1 VKVSLARLPQSRV
14 QLEIEA
20 DQERME
26 RSLDE
31 ASRRIARTARIP
43 GFRPG
48 KAPRAVVERMVGRE
62 GLIREALDSLV
73 SELYREAIER
83 EDVPAIGRPEI
94 ELLELDPVRFRAT
107 VPVQPTVELG
117 EYRDLR
123 LEPKAPEI
131 SEEMV
136 EEQLERL
143 RKRYALYV
151 PAERPVQW
159 NDIVT
164 ADVKGTANGDEFID
178 DEGVDFQLREGE
190 VILLPG
196 FAEAVV
202 GMSKGE
208 SKELELDIPEEF
220 PIERFRGKRAKIT
233 VTVREVKE
241 EDLPPL
247 DDDFAQMVDAE
258 QYPPLDALRS
268 AIREALEEEAR
279 RQAQAEFREQA
290 LDELIKVSKLEYP
303 EILVEHEIDHLVRE
317 MSGDNRQAF
326 LLELQRIGRS
336 EQEYRESLR
345 PLAEKRVQ
353 RALVLEEFREREGI
367 EVTDEEVQSEIERL
381 LERTDEEQRSL
392 LRDYLESESGRAS
405 IRRSLAME
413 KTWERLEAVF
423 PGRAEEES
431 S

>member
-1 VKVSLARLPQSRV
+1 MKVSLARLPQSRV

-48 KAPRAVVERMVGRE
+48 KAPRSVVERVVGRE

-73 SELYREAIER
+73 SELYQEAIEQQ
-83 EDVPAIGRPEI
+83 DVPAIGRPEI

-123 LEPKAPEI
+123 LELKVPEVGD
-131 SEEMV
+131 EAV
-136 EEQLERL
+136 DQQLEQL

-196 FAEAVV
+196 FAEAVL
-202 GMSKGE
+202 GMAKGE
-208 SKELELDIPEEF
+208 TKDIELDVPEEF
-220 PIERFRGKRAKIT
+220 PIERFRGKRAKLTI
-233 VTVREVKE
+233 TVREVKE
-241 EDLPPL
+241 EDLPAL

-258 QYPPLDALRS
+258 RYPTLEALRS

-279 RQAQAEFREQA
+279 RQAQMEFREQA
-290 LDELIKVSKLEYP
+290 LDELINISKLEYP
-303 EILVEHEIDHLVRE
+303 DILVEHEIDHLIRE

-336 EQEYRESLR
+336 EHEYRQSLR

-353 RALVLEEFREREGI
+353 RGLVLEEFRKAEGI
-367 EVTDEEVQSEIERL
+367 EVTDEEVQAEIERL
-381 LERTDEEQRSL
+381 LDQTDEERRSQ
-392 LRDYLESESGRAS
+392 LREILESEAGRAS
-405 IRRSLAME
+405 IRRSLEMD
-413 KTWERLEAVF
+413 KTWERLEAVLT
-423 PGRAEEES
+423 GQAEEAGS
-431 S
+431 